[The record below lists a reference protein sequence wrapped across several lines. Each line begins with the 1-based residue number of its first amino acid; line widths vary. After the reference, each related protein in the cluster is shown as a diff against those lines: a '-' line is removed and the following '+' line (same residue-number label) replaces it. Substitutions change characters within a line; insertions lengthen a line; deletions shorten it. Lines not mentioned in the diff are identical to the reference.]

1 MSFYLPN
8 IKEGHGV
15 YKGRIYIPLILK
27 MKNILC
33 LDLTE
38 TGLIH
43 CTSGK
48 VTGYYISVSQLII
61 QIINCYYIWF
71 IRWWLHQNEKNVI
84 ENACLTLISTG
95 NYNVRWKACWIC
107 DYDFFFMSKY
117 VMLYIKPLQKKN
129 IIITILYHL
138 RKKYTCLS
146 SAWV

>member
-1 MSFYLPN
+1 MDTNS
-8 IKEGHGV
+8 KEGHGV

-61 QIINCYYIWF
+61 QIINC
-71 IRWWLHQNEKNVI
+71 
-84 ENACLTLISTG
+84 LI
-95 NYNVRWKACWIC
+95 YLIYQMMIA
-107 DYDFFFMSKY
+107 SK
-117 VMLYIKPLQKKN
+117 
-129 IIITILYHL
+129 
-138 RKKYTCLS
+138 
-146 SAWV
+146 